1 METTICIIVTVL
13 CGVLFLIPTV
23 AVFKLFYTI
32 ISDISIKQAPFLGIV
47 VVVLSAALCIVCA
60 SGSVEGTYI
69 VANKFF
75 GRPKPS
81 VVIEQFRDGK
91 KYYQYQVLDH
101 FCNPDDKDSLSFV
114 AIIPAD
120 RNVSRD
126 DICIN
131 CHRTFANHNTH
142 VEQGLFK
149 AFENASTYP

>member
-13 CGVLFLIPTV
+13 CGVLFLIPTI

-32 ISDISIKQAPFLGIV
+32 VSDMSLKEAPFIGIV
-47 VVVLSAALCIVCA
+47 GVVLFTAFCIVCA

-75 GRPKPS
+75 GQPKPAI
-81 VVIEQFRDGK
+81 VIEQYRDGEI
-91 KYYQYQVLDH
+91 YLQYQVPDYL
-101 FCNPDDKDSLSFV
+101 CNPDDKDSLSFL
-114 AIIPAD
+114 AMIPAD

-126 DICIN
+126 DICIH
-131 CHRTFANHNTH
+131 CHKTFANHNTH

-149 AFENASTYP
+149 AFENASIYP